1 MPPVTKLN
9 GFKYWQIGNRYQRAI
24 IVNGKQLY
32 ADDYPVSLADIPT
45 EPGDAEFIE
54 MMNKQEAKQ

>member
-24 IVNGKQLY
+24 LVNDERLY
-32 ADDYPVSLADIPT
+32 ADDYPVSLAQDSIPT
-45 EPGDAEFIE
+45 EPDDLEFIRL
-54 MMNKQEAKQ
+54 MNGQEK